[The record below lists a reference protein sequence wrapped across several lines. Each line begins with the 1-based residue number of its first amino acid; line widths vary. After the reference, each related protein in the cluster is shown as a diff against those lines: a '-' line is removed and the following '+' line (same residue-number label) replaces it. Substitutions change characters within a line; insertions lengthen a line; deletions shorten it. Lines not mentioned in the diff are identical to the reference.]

1 MVPDKFSFAAALKRG
16 RPYLLLVF
24 RSRTILITFFQT
36 LSGIETFPIYHSW
49 MIVIPYRLWNGV
61 GED

>member
-49 MIVIPYRLWNGV
+49 MIVIPY
-61 GED
+61 